1 MQPAV
6 LFCYVEYSR
15 ILGILRKRHGDLL
28 VGGIVV
34 SVLCP
39 FEECKTVISF
49 GCEHIGRIA
58 CQIQQCILHRERIVK
73 LRRFPFCGIC
83 DLSQTFC
90 VDRNGKAVCFRQVD
104 AGAFTDDR
112 TVNQIMVKSATIS
125 TVVSTDEATIP
136 VTNHRASIMMTGG
149 AAGHVTVNVF
159 GGKGYSAKVIWLVNG
174 TETLYSKEIIYNVSE
189 GGFDFVAPVNDT
201 NDPQTYAI
209 RITHLDNDAVEDT
222 IEVTVPVAGEGS
234 GEDPFKISVNVNL
247 PTDPTG
253 AAETTESTLPPPPA
267 P

>member
-1 MQPAV
+1 M
-6 LFCYVEYSR
+6 
-15 ILGILRKRHGDLL
+15 
-28 VGGIVV
+28 
-34 SVLCP
+34 
-39 FEECKTVISF
+39 
-49 GCEHIGRIA
+49 
-58 CQIQQCILHRERIVK
+58 
-73 LRRFPFCGIC
+73 
-83 DLSQTFC
+83 
-90 VDRNGKAVCFRQVD
+90 DRNGKAVCFRQVD